1 MSVSQATEYQKPAT
15 ASRAETGT
23 RERVTRMDTRGS
35 TVAPRRPRDIGGA
48 THAILRIGAGLLFFL
63 HGAPKLFGWFG
74 GMGPEGGSAEL
85 FSLFGLAGVLE
96 VFGGLAIALG
106 VLTRPVAVVLALEM
120 LVAYFYAHAPQGP
133 IPYANGGELAL
144 LYGLVWVYLAG
155 NGAGPAS
162 VDQRLAQR
170 KVVAR

>member
-1 MSVSQATEYQKPAT
+1 
-15 ASRAETGT
+15 
-23 RERVTRMDTRGS
+23 MDTKGNMGTARLAG
-35 TVAPRRPRDIGGA
+35 IGGA
-48 THAILRIGAGLLFFL
+48 THAILRIGAGLLFFM

-85 FSLFGLAGVLE
+85 VSLMGLAGVLE

-120 LVAYFYAHAPQGP
+120 LIAYFYAHAPQGP

-144 LYGLVWVYLAG
+144 LYAVVWIYLAG

-162 VDQRLAQR
+162 VDRRLGLR
-170 KVVAR
+170 KAAVR

>member
-1 MSVSQATEYQKPAT
+1 MSVSQSMEYLGKPVTAPRTEK
-15 ASRAETGT
+15 GT
-23 RERVTRMDTRGS
+23 RTETETRRVTVRLSGLR
-35 TVAPRRPRDIGGA
+35 GA

-63 HGAPKLFGWFG
+63 HGAPKLLGWFG
-74 GMGPEGGSAEL
+74 GVGPNGESAEL

-106 VLTRPVAVVLALEM
+106 FLTRPVAVLLAIEM

-144 LYGLVWVYLAG
+144 LYGLVWVYLAA

-162 VDQRLAQR
+162 VDWRRGPR
-170 KVVAR
+170 KTVAR

>member
-23 RERVTRMDTRGS
+23 RERGTRMDTRG
-35 TVAPRRPRDIGGA
+35 GGA
-48 THAILRIGAGLLFFL
+48 THAILRIGAGLLFFM